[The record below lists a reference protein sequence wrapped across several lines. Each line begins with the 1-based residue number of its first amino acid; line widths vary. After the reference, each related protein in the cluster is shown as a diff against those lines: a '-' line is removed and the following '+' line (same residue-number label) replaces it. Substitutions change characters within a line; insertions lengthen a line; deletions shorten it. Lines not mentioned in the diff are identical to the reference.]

1 MRSIIFAAALLLSA
15 CAPRL
20 SFANEAGGVIN
31 KTGSLGSDRA
41 YALASENCQKYGRVA
56 RISARDILT
65 NTIRF
70 DCVKP

>member
-1 MRSIIFAAALLLSA
+1 MRYAILLALALSG

-31 KTGSLGSDRA
+31 KSGSLGSDRA
-41 YALASENCQKYGRVA
+41 YAMMTDHCQKFGKIP
-56 RISARDILT
+56 RISSRDILT

-70 DCVKP
+70 DCVK